1 MPIRPAQNR
10 YVLRSRL
17 TEAEFLKLLDMFVEG
32 RGAAQIA
39 ESIRINRN
47 TVNAYIKT
55 IRQRVAVFCD
65 ETYKPEGLKNI
76 EAVSSYTDTRRSWSK
91 EGKHRIKR
99 FKSGKRDIKKTRIL
113 VRSPRHF
120 AIKIL
125 EDERVWTAL
134 IPKWDDFNY
143 LYRAE
148 KHLSRSGTWKQWLA
162 FDAVAGFGK
171 EKQLRI
177 LKDGSSPDVKAFW
190 YGLNSTLKKRRGTN
204 EQNFYYHLKEI
215 EFRHNTLNEE
225 NPTAL
230 LVDEFLRDPLRLDLS
245 KE

>member
-1 MPIRPAQNR
+1 MPIHPARNR
-10 YVLRSRL
+10 YVIRSRL
-17 TEAEFLKLLDMFVEG
+17 TEAEFLQLLDMFVG
-32 RGAAQIA
+32 GKSATQIA
-39 ESIRINRN
+39 EAVRVDRN
-47 TVNAYIKT
+47 TVNAYIKA
-55 IRQRVAVFCD
+55 IRERVAGFCD
-65 ETYKPEGLKNI
+65 ELYKPETLKDI
-76 EAVSSYTDTRRSWSK
+76 ESVNSYADTRRSWSK

-99 FKSGKRDIKKTRIL
+99 FKSGKRDIKKTRVL

-148 KHLSRSGTWKQWLA
+148 KHLSRSGTWKQWLV
-162 FDAVAGFGK
+162 FDAVAGYGK

-177 LKDGSSPDVKAFW
+177 LKDESSPDVKAFW

-215 EFRHNTLNEE
+215 EFRHNTQNEE
-225 NPTAL
+225 SPTAVL
-230 LVDEFLRDPLRLDLS
+230 ADEFLRDPLHLDLS
-245 KE
+245 KQ